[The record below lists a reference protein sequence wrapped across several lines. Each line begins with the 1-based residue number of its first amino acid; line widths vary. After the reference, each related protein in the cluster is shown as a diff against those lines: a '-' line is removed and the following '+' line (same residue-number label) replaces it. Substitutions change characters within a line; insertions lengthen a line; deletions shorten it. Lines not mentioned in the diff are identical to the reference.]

1 MRDRAAGKIIGN
13 NRARSSEYQAECS
26 KTFRDQF
33 FRKHAGVAIPDRH
46 SCVTENTP
54 PEAPERRAGFIR
66 CEPAGVISK

>member
-33 FRKHAGVAIPDRH
+33 FRKHAALAYTGSPFMRH
-46 SCVTENTP
+46 
-54 PEAPERRAGFIR
+54 GKH
-66 CEPAGVISK
+66 PA